1 MSFAKFENR
10 NRMKKD
16 QIIGFVLIA
25 IILVAY
31 SLYMKPSEEEIAE
44 AKRKQDSIS
53 VVRQD
58 MERERMLELE
68 KQKSQ
73 STQNTDQLVSEDEA
87 QEVKDER
94 LKSKFGEFS
103 LAATGEQ
110 EFTYLEND
118 VLRLKISN
126 KGGRVYSTELKDFQT
141 HDSLPLI
148 LFDGDSTVFGFDF
161 FTRENLAISTN
172 NLFFSSQNSHS
183 LVVAES
189 SPKSLTMRLMVSN
202 NSYIDYIYTLEPGSY
217 MVDFDVRLVG
227 MNEVLASNQNF
238 LDLKWQFYVPGQE
251 KGRKFEDQYS
261 TIYFKHKDDEVD
273 YLSETKDDDSE
284 SIPTK
289 VKWISYKQQFFATT
303 LIADNFFL
311 NADINQNKTID
322 DPKYLK
328 FYQSAI
334 GVPFNNSSNESI
346 NMQFYFGPTHYTS
359 LKKFDLDLEQMV
371 PLGWGIFGWVNRFAI
386 IPVFNFLGSFI
397 SNYGIIILLLTILIK
412 LVLFPLTYKSY
423 MSSAKMRVLKPQ
435 VEELTKNIPKEKSME
450 KQQKTMEFYKK
461 AGVNPMGGCL
471 PMALQMPI
479 LIAMFR
485 FFPASIELRQ
495 QSFLWATDLSSYDS
509 IVSWTTHIPLLS
521 DFYGNHISLF
531 TLLMTISTIFYTRLN
546 QSQMGDMNSQMPGMK
561 TMMYFFPV
569 MMLFWFNS
577 YASGLSYYYL
587 VANLI
592 TFGQMF
598 LIKRFVDEKAIIKQM
613 ESNKKKPVKK
623 SNFQARL
630 EKMQKERTQATSKKK
645 NKIEFSIKE

>member
-1 MSFAKFENR
+1 
-10 NRMKKD
+10 
-16 QIIGFVLIA
+16 
-25 IILVAY
+25 
-31 SLYMKPSEEEIAE
+31 MKPSEEEIAE

-645 NKIEFSIKE
+645 K

>member
-1 MSFAKFENR
+1 
-10 NRMKKD
+10 MKKD

-645 NKIEFSIKE
+645 K